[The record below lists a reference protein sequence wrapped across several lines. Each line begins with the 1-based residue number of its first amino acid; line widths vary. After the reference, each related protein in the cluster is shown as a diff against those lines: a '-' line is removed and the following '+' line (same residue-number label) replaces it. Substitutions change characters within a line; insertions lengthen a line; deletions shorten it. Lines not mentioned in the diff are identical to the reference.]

1 MLEDAE
7 IVSLYFLRDQ
17 QAIRETDVKYGSRLM
32 ALSCRITQNL
42 QDAEEIRN
50 DTYLKAWNNIP
61 PEKPESLGAYLLTIC
76 RNLSLNRLRDNS
88 VKKRNAVIVELT
100 EELERCIPGSPEP
113 SGLEG
118 AEIGKLLNVF
128 LSDAAEEDRFLFVR
142 RYFEMKSIREIAKE
156 YGASENLVKVRLH
169 RLRKKLKR
177 YLEKEGVEL

>member
-1 MLEDAE
+1 MIIEKLAQELGQKTEYVANVVALLDEGNTIPFIARYRKELHGSMDDTVLRNLETR
-7 IVSLYFLRDQ
+7 LNYLR
-17 QAIRETDVKYGSRLM
+17 
-32 ALSCRITQNL
+32 NL
-42 QDAEEIRN
+42 QERKDEVCRSIA
-50 DTYLKAWNNIP
+50 TQ
-61 PEKPESLGAYLLTIC
+61 EK
-76 RNLSLNRLRDNS
+76 
-88 VKKRNAVIVELT
+88 LT

-142 RYFEMKSIREIAKE
+142 RYFEMKSIRERAKE